1 MAIRLIAS
9 ADRGARF
16 DGSYSRNV
24 CDLNCGIGTF
34 EWCGYILVPA
44 GSSASSLDV
53 IIPFRD
59 NRSSPETVGM
69 VLEADT
75 HITKLSLQVLGELQ
89 MGSAA
94 GRLKL
99 AQTIGEANQSQ
110 FVQSGAATAGKL
122 TPAGFARRQANSL
135 ATAISTGPNPVTLKV
150 FATDGGAGAAAAPST
165 VTATKETK
173 VLITVCG
180 YVFLSDPEEF
190 DVGYSVPRG
199 R

>member
-9 ADRGARF
+9 SDRGARY

-34 EWCGYILVPA
+34 EWAGYVLVPA
-44 GSSASSLDV
+44 GSVASSLDI

-59 NRSSPETVGM
+59 NRGSPDTVGM

-75 HITKLSLQVLGELQ
+75 HITKLSLQVLGPLQ

-99 AQTIGEANQSQ
+99 APTIGEAAATQ
-110 FVQSGAATAGKL
+110 FVQSGAATAGTL
-122 TPAGFARRQANSL
+122 NPAGFARRQNNSF
-135 ATAISTGPNPVTLKV
+135 AAAINSGANPVTYKV
-150 FATDGGAGAAAAPST
+150 FATDGGNGAAAAPST

-173 VLITVCG
+173 VLITICG
-180 YVFLSDPEEF
+180 YLFLSDPEESDIGF
-190 DVGYSVPRG
+190 SVPRG